1 MAVTLKDLS
10 RETGINLCSVSQV
23 LNDHPRAQT
32 LRQETREKI
41 LAAAKRLGYNKNQM
55 AASIGKK
62 HSRVLAFVHSD
73 MGTVEYMGRIQNGV
87 IKAANARGYTLTVHH
102 IGDSPEKLIHK
113 LLGWRVAGV
122 IFHIF
127 QLEQLAPFVKLLE
140 QENIPYGTVNLSN
153 PGGIGVTTDD
163 AAGIRSAVRHLRESG
178 HKKVAYVYTGEKTE
192 LLEIEF
198 KQRRFS
204 GFEDGMREYY
214 PEVKKP
220 LSLSFDYSR
229 AQDLKYMTS
238 ILQSLLKKNVDGVI
252 CESDA
257 LAVALNNIA
266 IYNGCRVPERFS
278 LIGFGGSMISEVSFP
293 MLSTITQDFEK
304 MGMITTN
311 SIIDSMEGK
320 NNSSVEGNLLPVSLL
335 VRESVAERIKVIRK
349 GVK

>member
-23 LNDHPRAQT
+23 LNNHPRAQS
-32 LRQETREKI
+32 LRPETREKI

-62 HSRVLAFVHSD
+62 HSYVLAFVHSD

-102 IGDSPEKLIHK
+102 IGDSPEKLVHK

-127 QLEQLAPFVKLLE
+127 QLEQLTPFVRLLE
-140 QENIPYGTVNLSN
+140 KENIPYGTVNLSN

-163 AAGIRSAVRHLRESG
+163 AAGVRSAVRHLRESG
-178 HKKVAYVYTGEKTE
+178 HKKVAYVYADSKVKIS
-192 LLEIEF
+192 EIEF
-198 KQRRFS
+198 KHRRFQ
-204 GFEDGMREYY
+204 GFEDGVREYY

-220 LSLSFDYSR
+220 LSLCFDYSR

-238 ILQSLLKKNVDGVI
+238 ILRSLLKKNADGVI

-257 LAVALNNIA
+257 LAVALNNVA
-266 IYNGCRVPERFS
+266 IYNNCMVPNRFS
-278 LIGFGGSMISEVSFP
+278 LIGFGGSMISETSFP
-293 MLSTITQDFEK
+293 MLSTIIQDFEK
-304 MGMITTN
+304 MGMITTD
-311 SIIDSMEGK
+311 SVIDSAEGK
-320 NNSSVEGNLLPVSLL
+320 NTGSAAGNLLPVSLL
-335 VRESVAERIKVIRK
+335 VRGSVAERIKVIRK